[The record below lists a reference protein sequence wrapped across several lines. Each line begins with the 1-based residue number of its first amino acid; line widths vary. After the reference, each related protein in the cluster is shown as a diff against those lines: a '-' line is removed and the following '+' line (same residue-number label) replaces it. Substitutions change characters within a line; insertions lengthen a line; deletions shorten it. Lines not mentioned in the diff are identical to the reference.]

1 MTRDEIIERMRAMVD
16 ELNTLRG
23 EVAMVSDHTYELDN
37 LRARVRELEAD
48 KADMRRI
55 IERLD
60 VACGLFDICD
70 GLDATGVM
78 LESRSLIEA
87 YKREH
92 GGTL

>member
-16 ELNTLRG
+16 EMNTLRG

-48 KADMRRI
+48 KLDLIDIVNKFRAGFDSWNSGGGQEAIDLVLAAADALYRY
-55 IERLD
+55 
-60 VACGLFDICD
+60 
-70 GLDATGVM
+70 
-78 LESRSLIEA
+78 S
-87 YKREH
+87 REH